1 MYTFPALVNRHPIH
15 PLESQDMKFFKHLF
29 FIVHQRRSGNRISFS
44 AYIKGHERIEL
55 GRGCKIHADASIDAT
70 RSPGVR
76 FGDKVTLNRYAYVQ
90 GGNGG
95 VRLGDRVE
103 INNFSIINGT
113 GGVDIGEDTLIGPGV
128 RIISYQHRYA
138 RNATIHSQA
147 VDAKPIRIGRDVWL
161 GANAIILAGVTIG
174 DGAVVAAGAVVR
186 RDVSAYTVVAG
197 VPATVIKIRE

>member
-1 MYTFPALVNRHPIH
+1 MNL
-15 PLESQDMKFFKHLF
+15 LKHLL
-29 FIVHQRRSGNRISFS
+29 FIVQQRRAGNRVSFS
-44 AYIKGHERIEL
+44 AYIKGHERIQL
-55 GRGCKIHADASIDAT
+55 GRGCKIHADASVDAS

-103 INNFSIINGT
+103 INNFSIVNGT
-113 GGVDIGEDTLIGPGV
+113 GGVDVGDDTLIGPGV
-128 RIISYQHRYA
+128 RIISYQHRFA
-138 RNATIHSQA
+138 VGATIRSQA
-147 VDAKPIRIGRDVWL
+147 VDARPIRIGRDVWL

-186 RDVSAYTVVAG
+186 EDVPEFMVVAG
-197 VPATVIKIRE
+197 VPATVRKART

>member
-1 MYTFPALVNRHPIH
+1 VNPFRTFWFVLR
-15 PLESQDMKFFKHLF
+15 
-29 FIVHQRRSGNRISFS
+29 QRLAGNRVSLS
-44 AYIKGHERIEL
+44 SYIKGHDRIIL
-55 GRGCKIHADASIDAT
+55 GRGCKIHADASVDAS

-103 INNFSIINGT
+103 INNFCIVNGT
-113 GGVDIGEDTLIGPGV
+113 GGVDIGDCTVIGPGA
-128 RIISYQHRYA
+128 RIISYQHRHA
-138 RNATIHSQA
+138 RGATIQSQP
-147 VDAKPIRIGRDVWL
+147 VDARPIRIGRDVWL

-186 RDVSAYTVVAG
+186 NDVPAYAVVAG
-197 VPATVIKIRE
+197 VPATVKKMREPAQ